1 MKRAATL
8 AFLALVLATAGAAIF
23 LSQAPDNTPQAV
35 ASPIDEAERARAIQ
49 ALRPKSAA
57 RPVIAILAQ
66 NAGTEIADLLNPYGV
81 LRQADVADV
90 VVVAEHKA
98 PLRLYPGD
106 LRAMP
111 DASFDEFAH
120 RYPRGADIVVVPAMD
135 PYDDHAAIDWLLAQR
150 QSGARIVS
158 VCNGSLT
165 LGAAGLLDGRSATSH
180 WSTVGELESRHPS
193 MRRVQNRRYVTDGD
207 ITTATGITASLPL
220 MLALVEAIGG
230 QDAAAKT
237 AAELGIDHWDAR
249 HVSNAF
255 TLNNAHRWT
264 FLRNKL
270 QFWAQQEREVA
281 VQGADEIA
289 LGIAVD
295 AYSRTER
302 VSVVSVADAPEVRSK
317 RGLLLLPGR
326 VGDVSALPHPVALP
340 MERPGGT
347 PQQVLARIESEFDP
361 RTARYVALTLE
372 YPWSRSPGKRSATGN

>member
-8 AFLALVLATAGAAIF
+8 TLLVLVLVAAGAAIF
-23 LSQAPDNTPQAV
+23 MSEAPDTTPQAT
-35 ASPIDEAERARAIQ
+35 APPIDEAEHARAIQ
-49 ALRPKSAA
+49 ALRPETTA

-90 VVVAEHKA
+90 VIVAEHEA

-106 LRAMP
+106 LQAMP
-111 DASFDEFAH
+111 DASFDEFAR
-120 RYPRGADIVVVPAMD
+120 RYPRGADYVVVPAMD
-135 PYDDHAAIDWLLAQR
+135 PHDDHAAIDWLLAQR

-180 WSTVGELESRHPS
+180 WSTVDDLKSRHPN
-193 MRRVQNRRYVTDGD
+193 MRWVENRRYVTDGD
-207 ITTATGITASLPL
+207 VTTATGITSSLPL

-230 QDAAAKT
+230 REAAAKT
-237 AAELGIDHWDAR
+237 AAELGLDRWDAR
-249 HVSNAF
+249 HVSGAF
-255 TLNNAHRWT
+255 RLNNAHRWT

-270 QFWAQQEREVA
+270 HFWSQQEREVA
-281 VQGADEIA
+281 VEGADEIA

-302 VSVVSVADAPEVRSK
+302 VSVVSVASAPEVRTK
-317 RGLLLLPGR
+317 RGLALLPGK
-326 VGDVSALPHPVALP
+326 VGNASALPHGLTLP
-340 MERPGGT
+340 AQQPGKT
-347 PQQVLARIESEFDP
+347 PEYMLARIASEFDP

-372 YPWSRSPGKRSATGN
+372 YPWTRSPDKRSASGD

>member
-1 MKRAATL
+1 MKKAATL
-8 AFLALVLATAGAAIF
+8 ALLALIVATAGAAIF
-23 LSQAPDNTPQAV
+23 LSRAPDTTPRA
-35 ASPIDEAERARAIQ
+35 AATPIEATERARAIE
-49 ALRPKSAA
+49 ALRPKTAA

-90 VVVAEHKA
+90 VVVAEQKA

-111 DASFDEFAH
+111 DASFDEFAR

-135 PYDDHAAIDWLLAQR
+135 PYDDHAVIAWLLAQR
-150 QSGARIVS
+150 QAGAKIVS

-180 WSTVGELESRHPS
+180 WSTVEELESRHPS
-193 MRRVQNRRYVTDGD
+193 MRWVPDRRYVTDGD
-207 ITTATGITASLPL
+207 VTTATGITSSLPL

-230 QDAAAKT
+230 RDAAAKT
-237 AAELGIDHWDAR
+237 ANELGIEYWDAR
-249 HVSNAF
+249 HASAAF
-255 TLNNAHRWT
+255 RLNNAHRWT

-270 QFWAQQEREVA
+270 RFWGREERELPVE
-281 VQGADEIA
+281 GADEIA
-289 LGIAVD
+289 LGITAD

-302 VSVVSVADAPEVRSK
+302 VSVVSVAGRPEVRTK
-317 RGLLLLPGR
+317 RGLIVLPGR
-326 VGDVSALPHPVALP
+326 VGDASASAHPLALS
-340 MERPGGT
+340 MERPGDT
-347 PQQVLARIESEFDP
+347 PRYVLGRIASEFDP

-372 YPWSRSPGKRSATGN
+372 YPWSP